1 MRGDAKCM
9 KRCGFIEKEIEPS
22 DVFNKIKSIL
32 SSEGFALESQTV
44 KEGFWD
50 IRAGRKDV
58 DRVAIG
64 RVRDADVVISGR
76 KGKFE
81 VTFKLGVWGKDLPV
95 PVVEGVMTLGIPTVR
110 DLHEEHEL
118 ESRIW
123 EKIVHNVD
131 PSLLICERCGMVLR
145 SEEDMK
151 GHAEFERHHY
161 LNTLVLNAR
170 MGFEGVREDAP
181 LAFLN
186 AFYV

>member
-1 MRGDAKCM
+1 M

-22 DVFNKIKSIL
+22 DVFNMIKSIL
-32 SSEGFALESQTV
+32 SSEGFTLESQTV

-50 IRAGRKDV
+50 IRAGRKNV
-58 DRVAIG
+58 ERVVIG
-64 RVRDADVVISGR
+64 RVRNADAVISGR

-95 PVVEGVMTLGIPTVR
+95 PAVEGVVTLGVATAR

-118 ESRIW
+118 EFRMW

-145 SEEDMK
+145 TEEDMK
-151 GHAEFERHHY
+151 GHAEFEKHHY
-161 LNTLVLNAR
+161 LNTLALNAR
-170 MGFEGVREDAP
+170 MGFEEVHEYSP

-186 AFYV
+186 VFYV